1 MFYPKMTTVE
11 VVCYKYKPL
20 RNGELPIKI
29 RVTKDRKV
37 RYVSLGVSTKPQ
49 HWDFKKNKPKV
60 DCPDRENLERLI
72 ATKIQELKTE
82 IVQLKSEGKDYS
94 ATSLINSLESQHDKV
109 TVSDL
114 FKQHIN
120 ELKDMNRSNYMLSIQ
135 QTYNSLL
142 QFKSSLDIPFSDIDT
157 QWLKEYELWLRVRG
171 KSINTIGN
179 RLRNLRMIY
188 NLAVERGIVK
198 RDYYP
203 FEKYKV
209 AKFSARTAKRALKK
223 EEIVSVLKYDCKG
236 ADPYERLA
244 LDLFAFSY
252 FMGGINFVD
261 MAYLT
266 WDNIKDNRLIYIRK
280 KTSKLIDLPISKEAM
295 EIIVRNSTVES
306 KYIFKVL
313 GATHTSEQSRLN
325 RIHKVIG
332 KVNRALKSIGVELN
346 LPLKLTTYVARHS
359 FATVLKRAG
368 VPTALISE
376 SLGHSSEKITQTY
389 LDSFEKSRLKEAF
402 SHLN

>member
-1 MFYPKMTTVE
+1 MKTPACFLKCFTQKMTTVE

-20 RNGELPIKI
+20 RNGELPLKI

-72 ATKIQELKTE
+72 ATKIQELKIE

-114 FKQHIN
+114 FKQHIQ
-120 ELKDMNRSNYMLSIQ
+120 ELKNMNRSNYMFSIQ

-142 QFKSSLDIPFSDIDT
+142 QFKASLDIPFSDIDT

-188 NLAVERGIVK
+188 NLAMERGFVK

-209 AKFSARTAKRALKK
+209 AKLSARTAKRALKK
-223 EEIVSVLKYDCKG
+223 VSISEYQFAQFLGRSRMYGFFPKADQKKLPQMLVTDTQLGLIARSYYQDENFRVPQGEKEINMWKVYNLLTG
-236 ADPYERLA
+236 ANKSSYI
-244 LDLFAFSY
+244 DLFLDRSLNATELAF
-252 FMGGINFVD
+252 G
-261 MAYLT
+261 LT
-266 WDNIKDNRLIYIRK
+266 RTLHGEGE
-280 KTSKLIDLPISKEAM
+280 KLIAYAHEVL
-295 EIIVRNSTVES
+295 NSNPKS
-306 KYIFKVL
+306 L
-313 GATHTSEQSRLN
+313 L
-325 RIHKVIG
+325 IG
-332 KVNRALKSIGVELN
+332 KNGTWSLYNGHYKSNIFSSLINDYSMLKLKFQHLN
-346 LPLKLTTYVARHS
+346 LLLLV
-359 FATVLKRAG
+359 
-368 VPTALISE
+368 
-376 SLGHSSEKITQTY
+376 
-389 LDSFEKSRLKEAF
+389 
-402 SHLN
+402 N